1 MIFMVK
7 NVFAMERK
15 TVRINGRQL
24 SEMVAESVKRVM
36 SEKLD
41 IDSFDNSFED
51 AVMVAS
57 NGDGNDW
64 DRYVARERQNP
75 YQGLVDDLVPIYRE
89 LVSKGLTEASNY
101 VLKAVDA
108 IKRGNGE
115 DRWRKGENLR
125 LSLD

>member
-1 MIFMVK
+1 MIFMIK

-15 TVRINGRQL
+15 TIRINEKQL
-24 SEMVAESVKRVM
+24 NDIVAESVRRVM

-41 IDSFDNSFED
+41 
-51 AVMVAS
+51 V
-57 NGDGNDW
+57 DGNDW

-89 LVSKGLTEASNY
+89 LVSRGLTEASNY
-101 VLKAVDA
+101 VLKAMDA
-108 IKRGNGE
+108 LKRGNGE

>member
-1 MIFMVK
+1 
-7 NVFAMERK
+7 
-15 TVRINGRQL
+15 
-24 SEMVAESVKRVM
+24 M

-41 IDSFDNSFED
+41 VDSFDNSFED

-57 NGDGNDW
+57 YGDGNDW

-89 LVSKGLTEASNY
+89 LVSRGLTEASSY
-101 VLKAVDA
+101 VLKAMDA
-108 IKRGNGE
+108 LKRGNGE
-115 DRWRKGENLR
+115 DRWGKGENLR